1 MFQVARL
8 AGGKLPSP
16 IVHAKESQ
24 DWFTSEEGR
33 PARLRWL
40 HIVEDSA
47 LTNGGHHVGKGDW
60 RRPYLQLVC
69 VLSLTPDL
77 AHWGKFRVR
86 WPSPGRILRYF
97 YRGLTNQPQKREG
110 GHQLPR
116 KSRGPLWRAQGP
128 LPAPI
133 SYLPRVRFEGEMCFQ
148 ARCFYGFAALC
159 CCGSCPE
166 GKFGLGQWR
175 WDALVVCENSD
186 WRGYYNGEGLP
197 SVRAA

>member
-77 AHWGKFRVR
+77 AHWDKV
-86 WPSPGRILRYF
+86 PGRAAF
-97 YRGLTNQPQKREG
+97 PMGE
-110 GHQLPR
+110 
-116 KSRGPLWRAQGP
+116 SAP
-128 LPAPI
+128 LPSGA
-133 SYLPRVRFEGEMCFQ
+133 S
-148 ARCFYGFAALC
+148 
-159 CCGSCPE
+159 
-166 GKFGLGQWR
+166 GQGQHAGGPCATR
-175 WDALVVCENSD
+175 HI
-186 WRGYYNGEGLP
+186 YP
-197 SVRAA
+197 